1 MREGEKGKGKGV
13 NGNSAAEGSRLR
25 KIGHRCIRKRP
36 GTVPGQTVFYVVHCG
51 RVGNLDCNV
60 WLVKMGTHFVMFPK
74 GHKVSLL
81 MWSIFPGQ
89 TVADI

>member
-36 GTVPGQTVFYVVHCG
+36 GTVPGQTVFYVVHGG
-51 RVGNLDCNV
+51 RVGHLDCNV
-60 WLVKMGTHFVMFPK
+60 WLVKILSCSQRG
-74 GHKVSLL
+74 
-81 MWSIFPGQ
+81 IR
-89 TVADI
+89 

>member
-1 MREGEKGKGKGV
+1 MREGKRERGKW
-13 NGNSAAEGSRLR
+13 EFRRRSRLR

-60 WLVKMGTHFVMFPK
+60 SLVRMGTHFVMFP
-74 GHKVSLL
+74 KVSLL

-89 TVADI
+89 TVDI